1 MCVCSELKRR
11 QKAEK
16 KAQEKAEKEAAQA
29 AKPSQASAKPKVG
42 QRQQGVTVYL
52 CSQRGVQ

>member
-42 QRQQGVTVYL
+42 HGQQGVTVYL
-52 CSQRGVQ
+52 CSRSDVQ

>member
-1 MCVCSELKRR
+1 MFICSELKRR

-29 AKPSQASAKPKVG
+29 AKPTQASAKPKVS
-42 QRQQGVTVYL
+42 QGV
-52 CSQRGVQ
+52 SERPWS